1 MHKTDPVLNFTYV
14 AMNGTRKKD
23 SDLLDYYLSDKRPRV
38 PIYSKSR
45 FKGKSNWI
53 TLSRCE
59 GFAYILRL
67 TSKTLFNIVLV
78 CFLFY
83 PL

>member
-1 MHKTDPVLNFTYV
+1 MHKTEPVLNFTYV
-14 AMNGTRKKD
+14 AMNGTRKKM
-23 SDLLDYYLSDKRPRV
+23 SGLLDYRLSDKRPRV
-38 PIYSKSR
+38 PKNSKSK
-45 FKGKSNWI
+45 FKGKSSWI

-78 CFLFY
+78 CFVFY